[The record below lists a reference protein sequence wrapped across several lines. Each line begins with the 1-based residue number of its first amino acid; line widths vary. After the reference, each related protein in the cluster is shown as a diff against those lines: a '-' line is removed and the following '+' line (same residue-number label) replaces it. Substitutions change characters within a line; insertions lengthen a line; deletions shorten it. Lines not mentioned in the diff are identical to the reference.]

1 MKKFVIILPIV
12 FLLSGCL
19 STPVK
24 RTFPEVPQAL
34 LASCPDLKQIE
45 PTDKLSEVIKV
56 VSDNYGTYHEC
67 RIAVETWKEW
77 YKIQKDIFNSVK

>member
-1 MKKFVIILPIV
+1 MRNIFIFLPIV

-19 STPVK
+19 TTPVK
-24 RTFPEVPQAL
+24 RKFPEVPQVLMVA
-34 LASCPDLKQIE
+34 CPDLKQIE

-67 RIAVETWKEW
+67 RIAVETWIEW
-77 YKIQKDIFNSVK
+77 YKTQKDIFDSVK